1 MIKAVV
7 RYVYYILIGV
17 VVVGALGG
25 YLNFLADRDSK
36 MWNYYEQQRVSRESQ

>member
-1 MIKAVV
+1 MIKAVM
-7 RYVYYILIGV
+7 RYIYYILIGV

-36 MWNYYEQQRVSRESQ
+36 MIDHYEQTQNDRY

>member
-1 MIKAVV
+1 MIKAVI
-7 RYVYYILIGV
+7 RFVYYTLIGA

-36 MWNYYEQQRVSRESQ
+36 MIDHYEQTQNDRY

>member
-1 MIKAVV
+1 MI
-7 RYVYYILIGV
+7 RFVYYTLIGV

-36 MWNYYEQQRVSRESQ
+36 MIDHYEQTQNDRY

>member
-7 RYVYYILIGV
+7 RYIYYILIGV

-25 YLNFLADRDSK
+25 YLNFLSDRDSK
-36 MWNYYEQQRVSRESQ
+36 MIDHYEQTQNDRY

>member
-1 MIKAVV
+1 MIKAVM
-7 RYVYYILIGV
+7 RYIYYILIGA

-36 MWNYYEQQRVSRESQ
+36 MIQHFEENTLYTK